1 MGRRAAARAHRYV
14 TDERRFGE
22 LFTEMERVGIDPHS
36 FPAGVTV
43 PHDLAV
49 KILRVLPNGAG
60 PAAFLTAVRE
70 EHQILQAKTP
80 PSRPREPRP

>member
-1 MGRRAAARAHRYV
+1 M

-43 PHDLAV
+43 QHDLAV
-49 KILRVLPNGAG
+49 KILRVLPDGAG

-70 EHQILQAKTP
+70 EQQLMRA
-80 PSRPREPRP
+80 SESAARESAS

>member
-1 MGRRAAARAHRYV
+1 M

-49 KILRVLPNGAG
+49 KILRVLPDGAG

-70 EHQILQAKTP
+70 EHQILRANTG
-80 PSRPREPRP
+80 SAREPVS

>member
-1 MGRRAAARAHRYV
+1 M

-43 PHDLAV
+43 KHELAV
-49 KILRVLPNGAG
+49 KILRVLPDGAG

-70 EHQILQAKTP
+70 EQQLMRATELAT
-80 PSRPREPRP
+80 REPAT